1 MGIDD
6 NSEAPASQRPAET
19 AAEPQLGNLIQVARN
34 GAIWNAGSAEYVQQ
48 QRNEE
53 VEVGDLQQQDGDD
66 RAEPEQD

>member
-1 MGIDD
+1 
-6 NSEAPASQRPAET
+6 
-19 AAEPQLGNLIQVARN
+19 LIQVARN